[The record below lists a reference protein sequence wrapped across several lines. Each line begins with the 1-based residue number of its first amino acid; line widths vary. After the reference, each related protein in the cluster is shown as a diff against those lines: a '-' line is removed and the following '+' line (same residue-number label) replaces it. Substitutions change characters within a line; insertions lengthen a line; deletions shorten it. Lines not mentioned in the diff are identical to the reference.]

1 MAIDINKHFG
11 REVKKYRET
20 KGLSQLQLA
29 ELARIDLSTINRI
42 ERGITN
48 VTLRNAFK
56 ITKALHVPIYKFFLV
71 DKKSKRSD
79 LRGEI
84 KGQPIDI

>member
-42 ERGITN
+42 ESGIAN

-56 ITKALHVPIYKFFLV
+56 I
-71 DKKSKRSD
+71 SKNV
-79 LRGEI
+79 LPEI
-84 KGQPIDI
+84 AI